1 MAAAT
6 LTIASIA
13 VAAGSAGMSF
23 AQASKQKKLQ
33 RQAQADAQKAMD
45 QARKRL
51 EPNYY
56 AALSVQKEPHELAR
70 EALNVQGAQ
79 AIQAGVESERGAA
92 ATAGKVQAQMNTAQ
106 QEERNDYG
114 KELTDLA
121 KLTAGEDSRLRDVNV
136 QLDLEEVAGQQQMA
150 ADAQQAAAAATAQ
163 GISSATSALQ
173 QGIQAAP
180 LYGKN
185 KAAYNQIR
193 ADKFNSSGA
202 NKATAPVTTP
212 GFTGRLPS
220 GLPTSAPP
228 MQPLSYNANP
238 YQVQSF
244 QNPNQ
249 NQNLMYGSYPNYN
262 LLGQFNNPGIGGQ

>member
-1 MAAAT
+1 MAIATAAAVG
-6 LTIASIA
+6 IGISA
-13 VAAGSAGMSF
+13 VSAGMSF

-92 ATAGKVQAQMNTAQ
+92 ATAGRVQAQMNTAQ

-150 ADAQQAAAAATAQ
+150 ADAQQAATASTEQ
-163 GISSATSALQ
+163 GIASATSALQ
-173 QGIQAAP
+173 QGIAAAP

-193 ADKFNSSGA
+193 AEKYYSSGA
-202 NKATAPVTTP
+202 NKTTP
-212 GFTGRLPS
+212 VITPISTGRLPS

-228 MQPLSYNANP
+228 MQQATYNANP
-238 YQVQSF
+238 NPYMRVPQTPLTYQNQ
-244 QNPNQ
+244 Q
-249 NQNLMYGSYPNYN
+249 NQNPYMQYGGY
-262 LLGQFNNPGIGGQ
+262 GQFFNPGIGG